1 MKDCLKYL
9 IILFVL
15 SVFLSKMVEDKEDT
29 VEGLVNLLNIKVQD
43 VLTNPALAGSI
54 GETYSPEFLK
64 GSCQR
69 KKQIYNNYKIYDP
82 GEYERNLFD
91 IETRVFDENLR
102 YKLKNFVPVDYAPY
116 EVILPPKYQKDME
129 VEDPGSRKR
138 YFINADVTENTT
150 DDIYGVEDEISS
162 ENDCQGKFS
171 DWDETNCT
179 DPKNRCQIKYR
190 TYEVTKE
197 RKSAGR
203 NCKHEGRTVKDG
215 DIDYGY
221 CYGSDNMN
229 RCGATENLCQC
240 DLENYSA
247 ENCNMETM
255 QLDCQCPSDGY
266 RKVNGKCVNLANSE
280 LNNLLVRLSFYNLTH
295 HRN

>member
-1 MKDCLKYL
+1 MKDCITYL

-15 SVFLSKMVEDKEDT
+15 SIFLSKMVEDKEDN

-54 GETYSPEFLK
+54 GDTYSSEFLK

-69 KKQIYNNYKIYDP
+69 KRQIYNNYKIYDP

-116 EVILPPKYQKDME
+116 EVILPPEYQRDTE

-138 YFINADVTENTT
+138 YFINAEVTEDTT
-150 DDIYGVEDEISS
+150 DDIFGVDSDLSS
-162 ENDCQGKFS
+162 ENDCKGEFN
-171 DWDETNCT
+171 DWNETDCT

-190 TYEVTKE
+190 TYKVTKKK
-197 RKSAGR
+197 KSGGR
-203 NCKHEGRTVKDG
+203 DCSYNGKTIKDG

-221 CYGSDNMN
+221 CYGSDNMD
-229 RCGATENLCQC
+229 RCGSTENLCQC
-240 DLENYSA
+240 DLDNYSA
-247 ENCNMETM
+247 EDCNMETT
-255 QLDCQCPSDGY
+255 QLDCQCPSTGY
-266 RKVNGKCVNLANSE
+266 TKVDGKCISDSSYSMSE
-280 LNNLLVRLSFYNLTH
+280 LLRRLAFYNITH
-295 HRN
+295 NRN